1 MSELAPLLAK
11 WLPPSTPIW
20 SAASL
25 TELVGENPAM
35 HKRLLEKFLR
45 SAQQQV
51 TDLLSACA
59 VNDAPTVQA
68 VAHPLKSA
76 ARTVGALALGEL
88 CQALESAGQAGDT
101 AACQQLAVGLAPAL
115 HAVSVKINGHLAI

>member
-11 WLPPSTPIW
+11 WLPLSTPIW
-20 SAASL
+20 SATSL
-25 TELVGENPAM
+25 QDLVGDNPAL

-45 SAQQQV
+45 SAEQQV
-51 TDLLSACA
+51 TDLLAACA

-88 CQALESAGQAGDT
+88 CQALETAGRAGDT
-101 AACQQLAVGLAPAL
+101 AACTQLAVDLAPAL
-115 HAVSVKINGHLAI
+115 HAASVKINGHLAL